1 VGGGR
6 SRERIVLRANTM
18 AGHFYAV
25 RAGIGI
31 AALPYFSNDLDSLW
45 MGVTDP
51 VFKIENELW

>member
-1 VGGGR
+1 
-6 SRERIVLRANTM
+6 VLRANTM